1 MSGGFLNYSAL
12 ILLLLKIKSLLRL
25 VVLAVS
31 FATLAACSS
40 SPENS
45 NSAEQSDINDYLDGK
60 KLIDIV
66 HDAIE
71 ESDGLDGEGVS
82 IAFFSSG
89 FDYDTDYY
97 DMSNLTAESAR
108 YTKRLSAEELEV
120 STDLSVT
127 TSYTRSYGS
136 CFYSLLSTDRYGKL
150 LGGADLTAYV
160 ALEEGLAIHDKVV
173 ERLSDNAKLEV
184 LAEVATGK
192 DFLVAPGSSTFA
204 RYTTQA
210 EKDLVMRHID
220 EGTAIITSGAN
231 HDKDVTHWVD
241 DSDIRDSMITVS
253 SVRADFLFEVLAGG
267 SPNIKNRSE
276 RHLVVPDAKYGDMR
290 CALSEDGRTIA
301 QFSSRATG
309 AISVVTAAAGMVKQK
324 FPQLSNA
331 AVLQVL
337 LDTAFTGFEYY
348 DELVHGQGI
357 LNIKAALSVD
367 PTQYED

>member
-1 MSGGFLNYSAL
+1 MKTV
-12 ILLLLKIKSLLRL
+12 LKKTA
-25 VVLAVS
+25 LAVS
-31 FATLAACSS
+31 IATLAACSAV
-40 SPENS
+40 PEEGAEGAENS
-45 NSAEQSDINDYLDGK
+45 PLGITQSDINDYLEGK

-97 DMSNLTAESAR
+97 DMSNLTSESAR
-108 YTKRLSAEELEV
+108 YTKRLTSGEFETD
-120 STDLSVT
+120 TDLSIT
-127 TSYTRSYGS
+127 TKYTRSYGS
-136 CFYSLLSTDRYGKL
+136 CFYSLLNTDSYGKL

-192 DFLVAPGSSTFA
+192 DFLVAPGFSHFA
-204 RYTTQA
+204 KYTTQA
-210 EKDLVMRHID
+210 EKDIGMRHLNS
-220 EGTAIITSGAN
+220 GTAIISAGAGY
-231 HDKDVTHWVD
+231 DKDVTYWVD
-241 DSDIRDSMITVS
+241 DSDMRDSMITVS
-253 SVRADFLFEVLAGG
+253 SVRADYLAEVFTGSS

-290 CALSEDGRTIA
+290 CALSDEGRTIA
-301 QFSSRATG
+301 QFSSRTTG